1 MLFALLL
8 TLCRGRSKWLF
19 ASKPLRSYLLLV
31 VLSHSATS
39 WALANLAVVG

>member
-8 TLCRGRSKWLF
+8 ALCRGRSKWLF
-19 ASKPLRSYLLLV
+19 ASESLPLPLLLV